1 MPRLIATLNDLS
13 IESLEIDGGESPV
26 GLDFEGS

>member
-1 MPRLIATLNDLS
+1 LNDLS

>member
-1 MPRLIATLNDLS
+1 LNDLS

-26 GLDFEGS
+26 GLEFEGS